1 MKISEILAGIKYT
14 GSFTDSDVDYIT
26 DDDRDLRPGCI
37 FVCCKGKHFDSHD
50 NAAGALSSGAAL
62 AVCERDMGLDN
73 SVVVDDTR
81 AVFSLM
87 CANLYGNPQ
96 RRMKFIAVTGTN
108 GKTTTTFMLHHI
120 LEKNGHKTGLIG
132 TVCNMAGDKVFDAA
146 LTTPKPFE
154 LYSLLSQMA
163 LEGCE
168 YCVME
173 LSSQALEQRRAVG
186 LDLEVGIFSNLTQ
199 DHLDYH
205 GTIENYAA
213 AKAVMFAQSEISVL
227 NIDDPAYGIMAEK
240 AKKYVTYSENGN
252 ADYRIENTVCSDS
265 HIEYDLVHAGAY
277 VHFRLN
283 VAGAFNVYNSAAAAA
298 ALNEAGISLERSA
311 AALEDFPGVKGR
323 IELVPT
329 DTSYRVFIDYAHS
342 PDGLVNILTSLRKI
356 ARGRIITVFGCG
368 GDRDKTKRPKM
379 GRIVADLSDVAVVT
393 SDNPRTEDPD
403 AIIKD
408 ILEGINTDKPVIVN
422 SDRTS
427 AIREAMNEAKP
438 GDIVLLAGKGH
449 ETYQIRGTVK
459 YHYDEREIVKGILE
473 GRNDAQA

>member
-1 MKISEILAGIKYT
+1 MKISEILTGIKYT
-14 GSFTDSDVDYIT
+14 GTFKDADVDYIT

-37 FVCCKGKHFDSHD
+37 FVCCRGKHFDSHE
-50 NAAGALSSGAAL
+50 NAARALASGAAL
-62 AVCERDMGLDN
+62 AVCERDLGLEN
-73 SVVVDDTR
+73 SIVVEDTR

-87 CANLYGNPQ
+87 CANLFGNPQ
-96 RRMKFIAVTGTN
+96 RKMKFIAVTGTN

-154 LYSLLSQMA
+154 LYTLLSQMA
-163 LEGCE
+163 VEGCE

-186 LDLEVGIFSNLTQ
+186 LELKAGIFSNLTQ

-205 GTIENYAA
+205 GTLENYAA
-213 AKAVMFAQSEISVL
+213 AKAMMFAQAEISVL
-227 NIDDPAYGIMAEK
+227 NVDDPAYKIMAES
-240 AKKYVTYSENGN
+240 AGKYVSYSECRD

-265 HIEYDLVHAGAY
+265 HIEYDLVHDGAE
-277 VHFRLN
+277 VHFYLN

-298 ALNEAGISLERSA
+298 ALNEAGIPLGLSA
-311 AALEDFPGVKGR
+311 ASLRDFPGVKGR

-329 DTSYRVFIDYAHS
+329 DTPYRVFIDYAHS
-342 PDGLVNILTSLRKI
+342 PDGLVNIITSLRRI

-368 GDRDKTKRPKM
+368 GDRDRTKRPIM
-379 GRIVADLSDVAVVT
+379 GRIVAELSDVAVVT

-408 ILEGINTDKPVIVN
+408 ILEGIHTDKPVIVN
-422 SDRTS
+422 ADRTA
-427 AIREAMNEAKP
+427 AIKEAMNEAKA

-459 YHYDEREIVKGILE
+459 YHYDEREIVRSILE
-473 GRNDAQA
+473 GRQDA